1 MFCKNTKFAT
11 VVGENTGGDGGGRNV
26 CVVKLPVSGLLLRF
40 RAMHVLNPDGS
51 SNVESGTVPDV
62 VPEIKGRKDTS
73 YLGLCLDYIK
83 GNS

>member
-1 MFCKNTKFAT
+1 MCCKTACQRIT
-11 VVGENTGGDGGGRNV
+11 AA
-26 CVVKLPVSGLLLRF
+26 VSGN
-40 RAMHVLNPDGS
+40 VLNPDGS